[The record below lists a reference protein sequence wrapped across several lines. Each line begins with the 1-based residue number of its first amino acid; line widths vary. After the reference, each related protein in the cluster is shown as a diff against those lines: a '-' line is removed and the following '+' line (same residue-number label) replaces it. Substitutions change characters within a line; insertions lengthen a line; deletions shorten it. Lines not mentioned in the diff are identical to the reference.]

1 MTLYLTFR
9 PDHEPA
15 LKNGVSVCTKRH
27 NMLTYIIQYWKWADS
42 HTCWLHGWDWPNVHG
57 VHGLQRLPT
66 TITNKMEVKINT
78 ATPNHGH
85 SNQRQQLIH
94 VLQLSLSGFFVCF
107 SPKQCLQS
115 FLYIKSR
122 GFPSWKLHLLSTHQ
136 SKVISEKESPD
147 FSLKDS
153 CFLCQRSGDGSVTAC
168 GDGRVG
174 RVKRGGWA
182 LK

>member
-42 HTCWLHGWDWPNVHG
+42 NTCWLHGWYRPNVRG

-66 TITNKMEVKINT
+66 TVTKNMEVKINT

-85 SNQRQQLIH
+85 SNQRRPLIH
-94 VLQLSLSGFFVCF
+94 VFTTVPFRDFFP
-107 SPKQCLQS
+107 PKQCLQS

-122 GFPSWKLHLLSTHQ
+122 GFQARSCTSCLHIRARSFQRMRVLAFRTR
-136 SKVISEKESPD
+136 VRVSP
-147 FSLKDS
+147 
-153 CFLCQRSGDGSVTAC
+153 V
-168 GDGRVG
+168 
-174 RVKRGGWA
+174 RGEMA
-182 LK
+182 VCDYML

>member
-42 HTCWLHGWDWPNVHG
+42 NTCWLHGWYRPNVHG

-66 TITNKMEVKINT
+66 TITKKMEVKINT

-85 SNQRQQLIH
+85 SNQRRQLIH
-94 VLQLSLSGFFVCF
+94 VFTTVPFRDFFP
-107 SPKQCLQS
+107 PKQCLQS

-122 GFPSWKLHLLSTHQ
+122 GFQARSCTSCLHIRARSFQRMRVLAFRTRVH
-136 SKVISEKESPD
+136 VSPV
-147 FSLKDS
+147 
-153 CFLCQRSGDGSVTAC
+153 RGWDGSAWLHV
-168 GDGRVG
+168 VM
-174 RVKRGGWA
+174 VK
-182 LK
+182 